1 METNRRYV
9 KYNVTSMFW
18 ATSIPSGW
26 NEIKI
31 KHLFLERSEKGFPD
45 ELLLSATQSRG
56 VIPTSSY
63 ETRTVVATK
72 GFDTLKLVEV
82 GDFVIS
88 LRSFQGGIE
97 YSEYRGI
104 ISPAYTV
111 MTPKELINKG
121 YFKYLAKSDAFI
133 DLLKTCVTGIREGQN
148 INYSMLRKAY
158 IPLPPLEEQHQIE
171 RFLDSK
177 ISKINKFIKAKKR
190 EKELLKEKIEFLC
203 FNEITNSLKLD
214 SWNNSFDDSWK
225 KVKAKRIFEEVN
237 VKNKPSEELLAVT
250 QDNGVIFKKDCTKN
264 YVSPSGS
271 LDSLK
276 LVQNGDYVIS
286 LRSFQGGIEYSY
298 IRGIVSPAYNVF
310 RLKPKYNNPHLRTY
324 FKHLF
329 KTKAFIELLRTL
341 GGGIRDGKNI
351 SFSEISEY
359 YMPLPSDVHLKAI
372 EQLSKQYD
380 TLNQQQ
386 IKLFDLMKEYKAS
399 LINNVTIG
407 KVDVR
412 NILIDVSFESEG
424 LENMDVEVEEEQP
437 IDEQ

>member
-1 METNRRYV
+1 
-9 KYNVTSMFW
+9 MFW